1 MYKII
6 IEKPS
11 ARKKFK
17 RIERMYLFW
26 LAKVITGTK
35 RKAYYWN
42 NKAWAFDID
51 KYVLEAIYE
60 LTLMRVYKDL
70 VLITVIV

>member
-1 MYKII
+1 
-6 IEKPS
+6 
-11 ARKKFK
+11 
-17 RIERMYLFW
+17 MYLFW

-35 RKAYYWN
+35 RKTYYWN
-42 NKAWAFDID
+42 NKAWAFDIY